1 MTRITAL
8 IIDDERTARL
18 ELRRMLADYP
28 AIKVAGE
35 AGNADEAGELI
46 RSVKPDIIFL
56 DIQMPGRSGFELLES
71 LMYVPI
77 VIFVTAFDAY
87 AVKAFEVSAL
97 DYLMKPVREE
107 RFARAM
113 KQAIARFRDKETP
126 FIFVKDRGRYHMIK
140 WEDVRLVESMD
151 NYARLFFGTQSV
163 LLKTSLSQLE
173 GQLDRQ
179 LFFRASRAQIINLSY
194 IESIREQDGRLSV
207 QLKTGEQ
214 INFSSRQ
221 ASKFKSLNRH

>member
-1 MTRITAL
+1 MISITAL
-8 IIDDERTARL
+8 IIDDERAARL

-28 AIKVAGE
+28 VIKIVGE
-35 AGNADEAGELI
+35 AANADEAEELI

-71 LMYVPI
+71 MIYSPI

-107 RFARAM
+107 RFAKAM
-113 KQAIARFRDKETP
+113 EQAISRLRDKETP
-126 FIFVKDRGRYHMIK
+126 FIFVKDKGRYHMIK
-140 WEDVRLVESMD
+140 WGDVRLIESMD
-151 NYARLFFGTQSV
+151 NYARLFFEAQSV
-163 LLKTSLSQLE
+163 FLKTSLNQLE
-173 GQLDRQ
+173 GQLDPQ

-207 QLKTGEQ
+207 QLKTGEL

-221 ASKFKSLNRH
+221 ASKFKSMNRH

>member
-1 MTRITAL
+1 MISITAL
-8 IIDDERTARL
+8 IIDDERAARL

-28 AIKVAGE
+28 VIKIVGE
-35 AGNADEAGELI
+35 AANADEAEELI

-71 LMYVPI
+71 LIYSPM

-107 RFARAM
+107 RFAKAM
-113 KQAIARFRDKETP
+113 EQAISRLRDKETP
-126 FIFVKDRGRYHMIK
+126 FIFVKDKGRYHMIK
-140 WEDVRLVESMD
+140 WGDVRLIESMD
-151 NYARLFFGTQSV
+151 NYARLFFAAQSV
-163 LLKTSLSQLE
+163 FLKTSLNQLE
-173 GQLDRQ
+173 GQLDQQ

-207 QLKTGEQ
+207 QLKTGEL

-221 ASKFKSLNRH
+221 ASKFKSMNRH